1 MALTRVRS
9 RYVVAT
15 GGFLLIL
22 LGLFPVVG
30 AVIALVPQPVLGGA
44 ALVLFGS
51 VTASGIRTLSKA
63 KLSAPFNALIV
74 AGSLGIGLIPVVAP
88 EFYAHFP
95 ESLRTILDSGIS
107 TGCIVSLLLNLL
119 FTTTRGG
126 TRTALSGS
134 DTGEPAT
141 G

>member
-1 MALTRVRS
+1 
-9 RYVVAT
+9 
-15 GGFLLIL
+15 
-22 LGLFPVVG
+22 
-30 AVIALVPQPVLGGA
+30 
-44 ALVLFGS
+44 
-51 VTASGIRTLSKA
+51 LSD
-63 KLSAPFNALIV
+63 PFNALIV

-107 TGCIVSLLLNLL
+107 TGCIVALLLNLL

-126 TRTALSGS
+126 TRTALSAS

-141 G
+141 GSPNTGGTKAFLPRRCSRPAPARPAPPAMPRHAATRSA